1 MLVSAGPE
9 SGCQMRRKR
18 VEEACVFLL
27 LEEWRICSNIWG
39 QTSGFTILKKIVNYL
54 LPFLLLNVPCPFAYS
69 KLFQPTL
76 KSAHPSDRA
85 PPIPQRQRGLCCL
98 WVNGKSVLVWCP
110 RNLTPAPNSVV
121 LSKQFS
127 SADETPQGTA
137 GYTTFPSGGSDCSF
151 FVPPADSWAQS
162 SPS

>member
-1 MLVSAGPE
+1 MCVSFVRRMENMLKYLGPDI
-9 SGCQMRRKR
+9 R
-18 VEEACVFLL
+18 VH
-27 LEEWRICSNIWG
+27 N
-39 QTSGFTILKKIVNYL
+39 LKKKQWIICFHFCYSMFLAL
-54 LPFLLLNVPCPFAYS
+54 LPTASYS
-69 KLFQPTL
+69 NQPW
-76 KSAHPSDRA
+76 KSARPSDRA

-127 SADETPQGTA
+127 SADEAPQGTA